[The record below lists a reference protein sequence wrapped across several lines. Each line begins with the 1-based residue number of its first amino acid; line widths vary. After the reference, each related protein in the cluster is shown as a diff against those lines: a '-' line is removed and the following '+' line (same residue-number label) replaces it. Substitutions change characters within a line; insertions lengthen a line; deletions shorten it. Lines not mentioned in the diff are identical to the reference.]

1 MSGPAFPAAGT
12 KKDVHP
18 KMDAFLPFVDKKDA
32 DPKPLRHK
40 GFLAFRA
47 SFSELLAAFLNC
59 TINGESCK
67 EKFKTAG
74 YSELLKA
81 KRGRQ
86 ELAALRSWRP
96 LSAHSFS
103 RMICS

>member
-1 MSGPAFPAAGT
+1 MT
-12 KKDVHP
+12 TNVYKKKVDKFLVEICQP
-18 KMDAFLPFVDKKDA
+18 ILPFVDKKDA

-86 ELAALRSWRP
+86 ELAAL
-96 LSAHSFS
+96 HS
-103 RMICS
+103 

>member
-1 MSGPAFPAAGT
+1 MS
-12 KKDVHP
+12 
-18 KMDAFLPFVDKKDA
+18 FVDKKDA
-32 DPKPLRHK
+32 GPNPLRRN
-40 GFLAFRA
+40 GFLVFQA
-47 SFSELLAAFLNC
+47 SSSKLLTAFLNC

-74 YSELLKA
+74 YSELLKE

-86 ELAALRSWRP
+86 ELEALCSWRP

>member
-1 MSGPAFPAAGT
+1 MSFFTGSVHKGYKAFQ
-12 KKDVHP
+12 
-18 KMDAFLPFVDKKDA
+18 MPFVDKKDA